1 MKDNEIIH
9 ITNILINL
17 EKATEKLIDL
27 NNHISPPTD
36 SYENK
41 QLHDAMTLIKD
52 AKTIAYEIV
61 KEK

>member
-9 ITNILINL
+9 MTNILLNL

-27 NNHISPPTD
+27 NNYISFPVD

-41 QLHDAMTLIKD
+41 QLHDAITLIKD
-52 AKTIAYEIV
+52 AKTIAYGIV
-61 KEK
+61 T